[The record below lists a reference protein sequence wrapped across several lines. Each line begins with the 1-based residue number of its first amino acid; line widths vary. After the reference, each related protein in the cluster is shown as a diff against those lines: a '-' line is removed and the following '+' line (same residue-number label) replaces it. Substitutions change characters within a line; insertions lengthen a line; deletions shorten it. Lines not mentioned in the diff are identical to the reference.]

1 MVWGLFWGF
10 FFVNA
15 KNSPCVLL
23 EFILSK
29 DLHHGIRT
37 QFLKNVFSLH
47 KAQK

>member
-1 MVWGLFWGF
+1 MVWGLFWF
-10 FFVNA
+10 FFCVNA

-37 QFLKNVFSLH
+37 QFLKNVFSLT